1 MEIKKETVFV
11 KSILNNPDKKE
22 LEELLNSINF
32 SPKEKE
38 IVNDFVFLRK
48 TIKEI
53 SIERNLCTSQIAK
66 IKSKIILKIYDYYKK
81 KTKT

>member
-1 MEIKKETVFV
+1 MELKKETIFV
-11 KSILNNPDKKE
+11 KTILNNPDKKE

-32 SPKEKE
+32 SPKEKL

-66 IKSKIILKIYDYYKK
+66 IKSKIILKIYNYYKK
-81 KTKT
+81 KIKT

>member
-1 MEIKKETVFV
+1 MKLKKETVFV

-32 SPKEKE
+32 SPKEKL

-66 IKSKIILKIYDYYKK
+66 IKSKIFLKIYDYYKK

>member
-1 MEIKKETVFV
+1 MELKKETVFV
-11 KSILNNPDKKE
+11 KRILNNPDKKE

-66 IKSKIILKIYDYYKK
+66 IKSKIILKIYDYKN
-81 KTKT
+81 KTKN